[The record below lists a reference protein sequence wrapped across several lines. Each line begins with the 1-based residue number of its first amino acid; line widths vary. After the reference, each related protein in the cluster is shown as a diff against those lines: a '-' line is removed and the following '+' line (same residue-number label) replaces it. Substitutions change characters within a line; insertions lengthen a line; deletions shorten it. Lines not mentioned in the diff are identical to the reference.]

1 MMTEN
6 SNPIPSNGRSTDPP
20 MGEKPLQS
28 WKEIAAYLDRETRT
42 ARRWEKTQGLPVRRH
57 GDSSRASVY
66 AYPSE
71 LDAWRAA
78 HKPRAA
84 EEPSPTM
91 RVRPAPIFALAAMAL
106 IATFVVL
113 QGPILSP
120 VDPLAEAAGTTVQL
134 LFDDPEGDVGGTIS
148 ADGRYLSCSH
158 WETGNAGICDLVSGE
173 KKVLTQYGDWKED
186 DAWKKSGFADTNIV
200 SPDGKQIAFTY
211 YTSSHEPNPTVEL
224 RIIGSDGT
232 GARTLYSKSPYS
244 ISGWITPDAWSSD
257 ADCYPSPVSFAESR
271 FLPGYS

>member
-1 MMTEN
+1 
-6 SNPIPSNGRSTDPP
+6 
-20 MGEKPLQS
+20 
-28 WKEIAAYLDRETRT
+28 
-42 ARRWEKTQGLPVRRH
+42 
-57 GDSSRASVY
+57 
-66 AYPSE
+66 
-71 LDAWRAA
+71 
-78 HKPRAA
+78 
-84 EEPSPTM
+84 
-91 RVRPAPIFALAAMAL
+91 MAL
-106 IATFVVL
+106 IATFVVW
-113 QGPILSP
+113 QGPILNP